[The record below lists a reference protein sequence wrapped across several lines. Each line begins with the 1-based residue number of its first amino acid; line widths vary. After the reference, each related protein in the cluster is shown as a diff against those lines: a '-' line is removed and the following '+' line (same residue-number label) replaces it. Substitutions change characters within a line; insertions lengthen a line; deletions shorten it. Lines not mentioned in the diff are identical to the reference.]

1 MIDLAQFHFI
11 RPLWLLALIPLGLLI
26 RIIILQKLQS
36 RNWESICDRNLL
48 PYILIGNASG
58 SRRLQL
64 ILISICGL
72 LAVFAVAG
80 PVWEKLPQPVFR
92 TQSALVIALDLSQSM
107 DATDVLPSRLVRARY
122 KVSDIL
128 STRAEGQT
136 ALLVYAG
143 DTFSVSPLTD
153 DVATIQSQLNSLTTD
168 IMPIQGNRPD
178 LAVVMASDLLKQA
191 GIATGDILLLTDEV
205 EDNQVESIVDT
216 MRNSQNR
223 ISVLGIGTSQGAPI
237 VVSSGGFL
245 KDANGNIVIPILD
258 EKPMQRLTTLGRGTY
273 LKLQMDD
280 ADVEELDRLFSSNL
294 SNDELAETELET
306 DVWRE
311 QGPWLLVLLIPIAAL
326 AFRRGYM
333 VLIIFLCMPITQNA
347 EAFDWETLWK
357 RPDQLGVKALEQ
369 GDHKRASELFNDP
382 AWRGSAQYKAGEF
395 DAAAKA
401 FGELEDTEDI
411 YNYGNALA
419 RLGQYQQA
427 IAAFDKVL
435 EHVHD
440 HEDAKF
446 NRKIV
451 EDELEQQQQEQQQ
464 QEQQQQEQQGQKQ
477 QQQQQQDQA
486 QQIEGNEDRMV
497 EKQITDPQKQAN
509 GMNTE
514 KSERNEDPNP
524 MAQELNK
531 EKEMEQQQATE
542 QWIRRIPDDP
552 SGLLRRK
559 FLYQHLQRRQNQSP
573 GEKTW

>member
-1 MIDLAQFHFI
+1 MIDLVQFHFI
-11 RPLWLLALIPLGLLI
+11 RPLWLLALIPLGLLF
-26 RIIILQKLQS
+26 RIIFLQKLQS

-58 SRRLQL
+58 SRRIQL

-143 DTFSVSPLTD
+143 DTFAVSPLTD
-153 DVATIQSQLNSLTTD
+153 DVATIQSQLNSLTTE

-191 GIATGDILLLTDEV
+191 GIAKGDILLLTDEV

-223 ISVLGIGTSQGAPI
+223 ISVLGIGTNQGAPI

-245 KDANGNIVIPILD
+245 KDANGDIVIPILD
-258 EKPMQRLTTLGRGTY
+258 EKPMQRLTTLGGGTY

-280 ADVEELDRLFSSNL
+280 TDVEELDRLFSSNL
-294 SNDELAETELET
+294 SNDELAKTELET

-333 VLIIFLCMPITQNA
+333 VLIIFLCMPITQKA
-347 EAFDWETLWK
+347 EAFEWETLWQ
-357 RPDQLGVKALEQ
+357 RPDQLGAKALEQ

-382 AWRGSAQYKAGEF
+382 AWKGSAQYKAGEF

-401 FGELEDTEDI
+401 FSELEDTEEI

-427 IAAFDKVL
+427 IAAYDKVL
-435 EHVHD
+435 EHVPD
-440 HEDAKF
+440 HEDAIF

-451 EDELEQQQQEQQQ
+451 EEELEQQDQDQDQDQDQEQEQQQDQEQQQGQQEQQQ
-464 QEQQQQEQQGQKQ
+464 
-477 QQQQQQDQA
+477 D
-486 QQIEGNEDRMV
+486 NEDSMT
-497 EKQITDPQKQAN
+497 EKQNSDQQKQADE
-509 GMNTE
+509 MNTE
-514 KSERNEDPNP
+514 KSEPNKDPNP
-524 MAQELNK
+524 MAQELNN

-559 FLYQHLQRRQNQSP
+559 FLYQYQQRRQNQRP